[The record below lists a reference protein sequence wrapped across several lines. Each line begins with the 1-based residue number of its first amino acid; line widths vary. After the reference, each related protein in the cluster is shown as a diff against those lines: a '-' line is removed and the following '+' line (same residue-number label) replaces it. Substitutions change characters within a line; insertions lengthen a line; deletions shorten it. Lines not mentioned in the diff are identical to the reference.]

1 MFSLI
6 QSVERIDNK
15 SSSEPPRHKLVLKA
29 AVLPMAM
36 AMAVAIVAKY
46 LPSATFLTLNFGQC
60 KKFELNDGNI
70 SDI

>member
-1 MFSLI
+1 
-6 QSVERIDNK
+6 
-15 SSSEPPRHKLVLKA
+15 
-29 AVLPMAM
+29 MAM